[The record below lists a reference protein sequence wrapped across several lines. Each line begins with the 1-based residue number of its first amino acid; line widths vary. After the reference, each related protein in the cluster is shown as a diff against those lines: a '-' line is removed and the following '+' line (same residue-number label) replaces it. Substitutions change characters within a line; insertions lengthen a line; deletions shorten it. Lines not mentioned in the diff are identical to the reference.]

1 MSDDD
6 DFYVYV
12 ANRMTGPPSE
22 YLANLHEM
30 STVSCELM
38 GLGFVTINP
47 AGDFLEGLI
56 AHVPIS
62 AERYKAH
69 SLALL
74 RLMALAPRR
83 ALLVVHSEHR
93 DGRRSAGV
101 HQEIEEC
108 QRLGVPIVRSIGE
121 LCQMRDAL

>member
-1 MSDDD
+1 MSDHE
-6 DFYVYV
+6 FYVYI

-30 STVSCELM
+30 STVSCTLM

-47 AGDFLEGLI
+47 AGDFLEGLM
-56 AHVPIS
+56 ARGPI
-62 AERYKAH
+62 RDGLYKAH
-69 SLALL
+69 SLARL

-121 LCQMRDAL
+121 LCQIRDAL